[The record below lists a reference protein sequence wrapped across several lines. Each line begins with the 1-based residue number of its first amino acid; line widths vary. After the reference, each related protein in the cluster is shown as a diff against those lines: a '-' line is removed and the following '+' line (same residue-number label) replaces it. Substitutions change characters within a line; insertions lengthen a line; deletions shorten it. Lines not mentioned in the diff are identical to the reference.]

1 LLGDRRAGLEGDAV
15 PVVEERLMPARI
27 VVAAGGKGAD
37 PAVAAARKLRAAGV
51 RRTFR
56 RDFGSSP

>member
-1 LLGDRRAGLEGDAV
+1 
-15 PVVEERLMPARI
+15 MPARI